1 MAKLSKAQQ
10 QVLEEAMA
18 EIDHAR
24 SCDTFE
30 EFYKSEE
37 ISKHIVWYL
46 REDEK
51 RFKESKEYNIWLSA
65 YNERRNAIVLTHCNS
80 KTLEKLSDYG
90 LIEIIKD
97 SKGKTYGI
105 DTIKVLN
112 Y

>member
-10 QVLEEAMA
+10 EVLTRAKE

-24 SCDTFE
+24 KFDTFE
-30 EFYKSEE
+30 EFCKSKE

-46 REDEK
+46 REDEEK
-51 RFKESKEYNIWLSA
+51 FKKSESYEIWLSA

-80 KTLEKLSDYG
+80 KTLEKLESYG
-90 LIEIIKD
+90 LIEILHD
-97 SKGKTYGI
+97 STGETYGI
-105 DTIKVLN
+105 DKIKILN